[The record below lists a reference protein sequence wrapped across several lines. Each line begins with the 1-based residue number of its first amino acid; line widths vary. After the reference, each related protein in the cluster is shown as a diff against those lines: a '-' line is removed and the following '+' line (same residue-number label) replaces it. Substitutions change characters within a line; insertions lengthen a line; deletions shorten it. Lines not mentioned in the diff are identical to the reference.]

1 MSLGTCLF
9 EFGGFVL
16 STGAATVLT
25 GA

>member
-16 STGAATVLT
+16 LTGAAAVLT
-25 GA
+25 DA